1 MGLKKLHIQGAH
13 VRKEYDFEYETF
25 ADLDKLPKAQNIINL
40 AKCHRWKPSYTVD
53 VGAFPRNDCGM
64 WRSGGLVQWG
74 ELVCG
79 SRHPLSE
86 TICRVALAND
96 EVLWQWR
103 TGSVLVYRL
112 ESLAEAENLYK
123 LLFGADVEIFRH
135 KENGL
140 LVGSK
145 VKFKETFGILNP
157 LGKLTDSFGYF
168 TTTDWVVPKD
178 YVARVY
184 DVSSDGK
191 YFMVTGVD
199 GFDLIRVP
207 NSGGAKMF
215 LSVGWIPIDV
225 VEVVEA
231 MK

>member
-13 VRKEYDFEYETF
+13 VRKEYDFEYESF
-25 ADLDKLPKAQNIINL
+25 ADLDKLPKTQNIINL
-40 AKCHRWKPSYTVD
+40 AKCHRWKDSEIA
-53 VGAFPRNDCGM
+53 GLPRNDCGM
-64 WRSGGLVQWG
+64 WRAGGLVQWA
-74 ELVCG
+74 EKVCG
-79 SRHPLSE
+79 SRHPF
-86 TICRVALAND
+86 TGQICRVTLAND

-123 LLFGADVEIFRH
+123 LLFGADVDISR
-135 KENGL
+135 KEVKGL

-145 VKFKETFGILNP
+145 VRFKESFGIVNP
-157 LGKLTDSFGYF
+157 IGKMTDSLGYF
-168 TTTDWVVPKD
+168 TTTNWVVPKD

-184 DVSSDGK
+184 DVSPDGK

-199 GFDLIRVP
+199 GYDLIRVP

-215 LSVGWIPIDV
+215 LSVGWIRTDV